1 MSVKNIVERVICEG
15 RLEIPEDQKVIAD
28 FGSSALGLLDLFVAE
43 SRAAEPD
50 VAELRFNP
58 EYRKGAVSIAL
69 GTDNV
74 HTKDGISE
82 RVVGKISAKCAENLL
97 EALLQWKYGSWE

>member
-15 RLEIPEDQKVIAD
+15 RLEIPEDLKSPNL
-28 FGSSALGLLDLFVAE
+28 GRNALGLLDLFVAE